1 MTEFHH
7 REVLGA
13 PATTLEG
20 DARPQ
25 PGKITVL
32 PAGSGRA
39 QTQAVRDAGGE
50 VAELSNETRGVIY
63 TSYRDIEPLF
73 EALDAHPG
81 IGWVQLPY
89 AGIDAYAKRLAPYAE
104 RGLVVTSAKG
114 AYAQP
119 VAEHALALTLAAQ
132 RNLALRARASS
143 WGKSMGLSLYG
154 NHVVVVG
161 AGGIASEF
169 LNLLRPFGVTS
180 TVVRNSP
187 KPLAEAD
194 RTVTSEQLDE
204 VLPEADVVMLA
215 AAATHDT
222 HHLINAERL
231 RAMKPTAVL
240 VNIGRGPLVD
250 TEALAVALDAE
261 EIYGAA
267 LDVTE
272 PEPLP
277 DGHPLW
283 SNDRCLITPH
293 SADTPEMTLP
303 LMLKRIADNVEAF
316 LNTGAFVGLADP
328 TKGY

>member
-7 REVLGA
+7 REVLSA
-13 PATTLEG
+13 PATKLEG
-20 DARPQ
+20 DARPE

-39 QTQAVRDAGGE
+39 QTQTVIDAGGE
-50 VAELSNETRGVIY
+50 VVELSDDTHGLIY

-73 EALDAHPG
+73 EALDSYPG

-119 VAEHALALTLAAQ
+119 VAEQALALTLAAQ
-132 RNLALRARASS
+132 RSLVLRSRATK
-143 WGKSMGLSLYG
+143 WGPSLGRSLYG
-154 NHVVVVG
+154 NHVVILG
-161 AGGIASEF
+161 AGGIASE
-169 LNLLRPFGVTS
+169 LLSLLRPFDVTT
-180 TVVRNSP
+180 TVVRRSAA
-187 KPLAEAD
+187 PLEGAD
-194 RTVTSEQLDE
+194 RTVTSDE
-204 VLPEADVVMLA
+204 FDAVLPEADVVVLA
-215 AAATHDT
+215 AASTDET
-222 HHLINAERL
+222 YHLINAERL
-231 RAMKPTAVL
+231 RAMKPTSVL

-250 TEALAVALDAE
+250 TEALDAALDAE

-267 LDVTE
+267 LDVTD

-277 DGHPLW
+277 EGHPLW

-303 LMLKRIADNVEAF
+303 LLLRRIDDNVRGF
-316 LNTGAFVGLADP
+316 LSTGEFVGLADP
-328 TKGY
+328 VKGY